1 MADCVAS
8 AVPAMS
14 SPLPPKIL
22 LPRRKS
28 RQRVSGTVQTV
39 RRTAEATVLP
49 SALDFLLNQLPDV
62 VLLADDWKCFS
73 WANRAACRL
82 LNAPRAA
89 LAGRPIGE
97 FCGPGDR
104 RKLARTWRKLMRVG
118 HLSGEWRFCL
128 PDGQVREIEFS
139 AQANFFAGHHLAWCR
154 DITPRKRAE
163 TQIGELTGQLER
175 RVKRR
180 TRQLE
185 RINQGLQSDIV
196 RRELAEMTLRGIE
209 QRLRGAVNASL
220 DAFYLQECVRNA
232 RGRIVDFR
240 YVDLNRR
247 GAELVSLR
255 RENVIGR
262 TLRELFPESFR
273 LGFFRKFVR
282 VVESG
287 QPLKE
292 EFRVDAPNIKARWLH
307 QQVVPSGDGIAIT
320 ARDIT
325 ERKQTEQTLQ
335 EFSRRILAAQEAE
348 RRRVARE
355 LHDGVSQILASVR
368 FRLHALEARLAGNR
382 PAQGETARAR
392 RLLEAA
398 RDQVKRIS
406 HGLRPS
412 ELDDLGLVPALR
424 GLAAEFRTRTR
435 MQVRLHCPRRGMLLS
450 PVVEVVLYRLT
461 QEALTNIER
470 HSRARRVVLRLE
482 RAKAHVLLR
491 IGDDGRG
498 FVPQTRLRRSRISP
512 GGQGLANMRERVLLV
527 GGAFE
532 LNSAPGRGT
541 EIAVRIPL
549 RIAHDAVDHSDA
561 QT

>member
-1 MADCVAS
+1 MA
-8 AVPAMS
+8 
-14 SPLPPKIL
+14 SPLPPKIP
-22 LPRRKS
+22 LPRQETR
-28 RQRVSGTVQTV
+28 RRVSRAVRAVPRTVPTV
-39 RRTAEATVLP
+39 VLP
-49 SALDFLLNQLPDV
+49 SALEFLLNQLPDV
-62 VLLADDWKCFS
+62 VLLADDRKFFS
-73 WANRAACRL
+73 WGNRAACRL
-82 LNAPRAA
+82 LQVPLAA
-89 LAGRPIGE
+89 LAGRAIEE
-97 FCGPGDR
+97 FCDAGDR
-104 RKLARTWRKLMRVG
+104 LKFARTWGKLMRAG

-128 PDGQVREIEFS
+128 PNEEVREIEFS
-139 AQANFFAGHHLAWCR
+139 AQADFFAGHHLAWCR
-154 DITPRKRAE
+154 DITGRQRAE
-163 TQIGELTGQLER
+163 TQVSELTGPREG
-175 RVKRR
+175 RVGRR
-180 TRQLE
+180 TRQREPLNE
-185 RINQGLQSDIV
+185 VLPRDAV
-196 RRELAEMTLRGIE
+196 RREIAEVALRESE
-209 QRLRGAVNASL
+209 QRLRAAVNASL

-240 YVDLNRR
+240 YVELNRR

-255 RENVIGR
+255 REDVIGR
-262 TLRELFPESFR
+262 TLRELFPESVR

-282 VVESG
+282 VVETG

-292 EFRVDAPNIKARWLH
+292 EFRVDATKIKARWLH
-307 QQVVPSGDGIAIT
+307 QQVVPSGDGVAIT

-335 EFSRRILAAQEAE
+335 EFSRRILDAQEAE

-382 PAQGETARAR
+382 SAQGETVRAR
-392 RLLEAA
+392 RLLEVA
-398 RDQVKRIS
+398 RDEVKRIS

-435 MQVRLHCPRRGMLLS
+435 MQVRLQCPRRGLLLS
-450 PVVEVVLYRLT
+450 PEVEVVLYRLT

-482 RAKAHVLLR
+482 RATAHVRLHLR
-491 IGDDGRG
+491 DDGRG
-498 FVPQTRLRRSRISP
+498 FEPSAGLRRARSGA

-532 LNSAPGRGT
+532 LNSAPGHGT

-549 RIAHDAVDHSDA
+549 RITHDVGDHAHA